1 MAAEKMGP
9 ASMNADVEKFPQFEA
24 HDVAMKK
31 HSAGHQAHH
40 EMIAEHKAGH
50 MAHHEAVAKM
60 CMGGKAGK
68 K

>member
-50 MAHHEAVAKM
+50 M
-60 CMGGKAGK
+60 GRTNTLITQRLLP
-68 K
+68 

>member
-9 ASMNADVEKFPQFEA
+9 KSMDQDIEKFPQFEA

-31 HSAGHQAHH
+31 HGAGHKAHH

-50 MAHHEAVAKM
+50 KAHHEMVAEMHK
-60 CMGGKAGK
+60 GGKAC
-68 K
+68 